1 MNLDLPFVVP
11 EPSALDDYLA
21 EIDRAL
27 DALFLDAVSGE
38 LARLRVERLEP
49 ADDAAA

>member
-1 MNLDLPFVVP
+1 VNLDLPFVAP
-11 EPSALDDYLA
+11 EPTVLDEYLA

-27 DALFLDAVSGE
+27 DALFMEAVSGE
-38 LARLRVERLEP
+38 LDRLRVERLEP